1 MVGRLRSARGTREP
15 RCTTRGLRCGLDVPV
30 DRLGGRGRRLSV
42 GIAVIDAML
51 TNPWLAPALAEVG
64 TPIASRGFRETAVLG
79 DSSVGVS
86 AARNGC
92 YLCAEAVR
100 RAAATEGHEGRSWH
114 RGKE

>member
-1 MVGRLRSARGTREP
+1 
-15 RCTTRGLRCGLDVPV
+15 
-30 DRLGGRGRRLSV
+30 
-42 GIAVIDAML
+42 VIDAML